1 MKKQIYLLLI
11 LTTFSLFSFG
21 QSQRLVLLE
30 QFTQASC
37 GPCAT
42 WNPTINNLVNSNP
55 DKITAIMYHVSW
67 PGYDPMNNHNP
78 ADPAARVVYYGVGG
92 VPHSVLDGNYF
103 NGFPSGWNINT
114 VNNRYAIPSPFE
126 IQLYQQISSDEDSVY
141 VTMLI
146 RATDNVS
153 GTLVAF
159 MGVVEKYINFASAPG
174 SNGEKDFYYV
184 LKKLLP
190 KKSGAEIPSSFEPD
204 DYVIL
209 QSSWEFANVYNVD
222 EIATVGFVQNNNTK
236 EVHQS
241 VNSSDSQ
248 VIPLY
253 SNDVEIIEIGNI
265 SKHNCLGYVDPKI
278 VIRNNGSADL
288 TSLDIYYTVNNGELA
303 TYQWS
308 GNLGSIDTELV
319 TLDQIYFDVQDNNDL
334 KIYSSN
340 PNGVPDNYGKN
351 DTIHKSF
358 MKAYISSNTVTVV
371 IITDDYPEETT
382 WEITGSEGNVAFS
395 GGPYAEP
402 GHVYQENYDITEND
416 CYKFTIY
423 DAGGNGIC
431 CEYGMGIWGLLDA
444 DGGYEIGKGGI
455 FAYRDSVNFR
465 VGPATGI
472 VDNSRFQA
480 SWSVF
485 PNPSKG
491 LTNLNLELKKEEFV
505 RYRIVNL
512 VGESVKTKTIGN
524 LMPGNHYFEIRFDE
538 LPPGI
543 YFLNLQIGH
552 NTYTEKLSMIK

>member
-1 MKKQIYLLLI
+1 MKKSIYLLLI
-11 LTTFSLFSFG
+11 LTMFSLFTFG

-30 QFTQASC
+30 HFTQASC

-42 WNPTINNLVNSNP
+42 WNPTINNLINANP
-55 DKITAIMYHVSW
+55 DKITAIKYHVSW

-78 ADPAARVVYYGVGG
+78 GDPATRVGYYGVSS
-92 VPHSVLDGNYF
+92 VPRSVLDGNYF
-103 NGFPSGWNINT
+103 NGSPSGWNINT

-126 IQLYQQISSDEDSVY
+126 IQLYQQISPDEDSVY

-146 RATDNVS
+146 KATDNVS

-159 MGVVEKYINFASAPG
+159 MGVVEKHIHFAYPPG
-174 SNGEKDFYYV
+174 SNGEKDFYHV

-190 KKSGAEIPSSFEPD
+190 KNSGAGIPSSFEPD

-209 QSSWEFANVYNVD
+209 QSSWEFANVYNID
-222 EIATVGFVQNNNTK
+222 EIATVGFVQNKNTK
-236 EVHQS
+236 EVHQA
-241 VNSSDSQ
+241 VNSSNSQ
-248 VIPLY
+248 VIPFY
-253 SNDVEIIEIGNI
+253 SNDAEIIEIRNI
-265 SKHNCLGYVDPKI
+265 SRHNCLGYVDPKI
-278 VIRNNGSADL
+278 VIRNNGLADL
-288 TSLDIYYTVNNGELA
+288 TSLDIHYTVNNGEPA

-319 TLDQIYFDVQDNNDL
+319 TLNQICFDVQDDNDL

-340 PNGVPDNYGKN
+340 PNGVPDDYGKN

-371 IITDDYPEETT
+371 IITDDFPDETT

-402 GHVYQENYDITEND
+402 GHVYQENCNITEND
-416 CYKFTIY
+416 CYKFTVY
-423 DAGGNGIC
+423 DAGGNGMC
-431 CEYGMGIWGLLDA
+431 CEYGMGVWGVLD
-444 DGGYEIGKGGI
+444 GNYEIGKGGI
-455 FAYRDSVNFR
+455 FTYRDSVNFR

-472 VDNSRFQA
+472 VDNSRLQS

-505 RYRIVNL
+505 RYQIVNL
-512 VGESVKTKTIGN
+512 FGEIVKTKTIGN
-524 LMPGNHYFEIRFDE
+524 LMPGNYYFEIRFEE

>member
-1 MKKQIYLLLI
+1 MKKSIYLLLI
-11 LTTFSLFSFG
+11 LTMFSLFTFG

-30 QFTQASC
+30 HFTQASC

-42 WNPTINNLVNSNP
+42 WNPTINNLINANP
-55 DKITAIMYHVSW
+55 DKITAIKYHVSW

-78 ADPAARVVYYGVGG
+78 GDPATRVGYYGVSS
-92 VPHSVLDGNYF
+92 VPRSVLDGNYF
-103 NGFPSGWNINT
+103 NGSPSGWNINT

-126 IQLYQQISSDEDSVY
+126 IQLYQQISPDEDSVY

-146 RATDNVS
+146 KATDNVS

-159 MGVVEKYINFASAPG
+159 MGVVEKHIHFAYPPG
-174 SNGEKDFYYV
+174 SNGEKDFYHV

-190 KKSGAEIPSSFEPD
+190 KNSGAGIPSSFEPD

-209 QSSWEFANVYNVD
+209 QSSWEFANVYNID
-222 EIATVGFVQNNNTK
+222 EIATVGFVQNKNTK
-236 EVHQS
+236 EVHQA
-241 VNSSDSQ
+241 VNSSNSQ
-248 VIPLY
+248 VIPFY
-253 SNDVEIIEIGNI
+253 SNDAEIIEIRNI
-265 SKHNCLGYVDPKI
+265 SRHNCLGYVDPKI
-278 VIRNNGSADL
+278 VIRNNGLADL
-288 TSLDIYYTVNNGELA
+288 TSLDIHYTVNNGEPA

-319 TLDQIYFDVQDNNDL
+319 TLNQICFDVQDDNDL

-340 PNGVPDNYGKN
+340 PNGVPDDYGKN

-371 IITDDYPEETT
+371 IITDDFPDETT

-402 GHVYQENYDITEND
+402 GHVYQENCNITESD
-416 CYKFTIY
+416 CYKFTVY
-423 DAGGNGIC
+423 DAGGNGMC
-431 CEYGMGIWGLLDA
+431 CEYGMGVWGVLD
-444 DGGYEIGKGGI
+444 GNYEIGKGGI
-455 FAYRDSVNFR
+455 FTYRDSVNFR

-472 VDNSRFQA
+472 VDNSRLQS

-505 RYRIVNL
+505 RYQIVNL
-512 VGESVKTKTIGN
+512 FGEIVKTKTIGN
-524 LMPGNHYFEIRFDE
+524 LMPGNYYFEIRFEE